1 MTRIY
6 EKLRQAE
13 VLVIAS
19 PIYFY
24 GISAQLKAIVD
35 RLHTPMRDE
44 FKIKKM
50 ALLLVGGAVL
60 PELFDPIK
68 MQYQMVLNFFKLENA
83 GMVLVRNVKELGAI
97 KEHPALQEAYDLGAS
112 FP

>member
-1 MTRIY
+1 M
-6 EKLRQAE
+6 
-13 VLVIAS
+13 
-19 PIYFY
+19 
-24 GISAQLKAIVD
+24 KAIVD

-112 FP
+112 IP